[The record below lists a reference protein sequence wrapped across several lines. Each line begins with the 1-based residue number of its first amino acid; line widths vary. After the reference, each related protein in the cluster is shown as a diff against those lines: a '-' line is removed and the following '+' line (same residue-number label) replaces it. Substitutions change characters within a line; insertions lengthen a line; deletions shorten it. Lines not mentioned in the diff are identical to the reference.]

1 MIDFGKGLVIS
12 IGKMNNF
19 LNVHDV
25 KDIGALV
32 KEALKCKHNPRADHD
47 LGQHKT
53 LGLIFMNPS
62 LRTRLST
69 QKAGLNLGMD
79 VMVMNFSG
87 EGWALETEE
96 GVIMNGDKAEH
107 IKEAAAV
114 VGAYC
119 DIIGLRSFPSLKDR
133 ELDYSDH
140 AIDAFVKFAGV
151 PIVNLESA
159 TVHPCQS
166 LTDIITI
173 EETKKVAKPKVVLTW
188 APHPRALPQSVGN
201 SFAQWITKTD
211 YEFVI
216 ANPEGYDLSQEFTS
230 NAKVVHNPDVA
241 YEGADYIYAKNW
253 SSYEH
258 YGQILS
264 QDANWMVDERKM
276 KLTNDAKFMHCL
288 PVRRNVVVSDGVIDS
303 DSSIVIQEAANRE
316 FAAQAVLKTILSN
329 G

>member
-1 MIDFGKGLVIS
+1 MD
-12 IGKMNNF
+12 NF

-25 KDIGALV
+25 KDINSLV
-32 KEALKCKHNPRADHD
+32 KEALKCKQNPRADHA
-47 LGQHKT
+47 LGKNKT

-133 ELDYSDH
+133 TLDYTDH
-140 AIDAFVKFAGV
+140 MINEFVKNAGV
-151 PIVNLESA
+151 PIVNLESS

-166 LTDIITI
+166 LTDIVTI
-173 EETKKVAKPKVVLTW
+173 EETKKVDKPKVVLTW

-201 SFAQWITKTD
+201 SFAEWINRTD

-216 ANPEGYDLSQEFTS
+216 ANPEGYDLSEQFAG
-230 NAKVVHNPDVA
+230 NVKIVHDPDEA
-241 YEGADYIYAKNW
+241 YKGADYIYAKNW
-253 SSYEH
+253 SSYDN

-276 KLTNDAKFMHCL
+276 ALTNNAKFMHCL

-303 DSSIVIQEAANRE
+303 NNSIVIQEAANRE
-316 FAAQAVLKTILSN
+316 FAAQAVLKSLLTN
-329 G
+329 D

>member
-1 MIDFGKGLVIS
+1 MKH
-12 IGKMNNF
+12 F
-19 LNVHDV
+19 LNIHDV
-25 KDIGALV
+25 DDIQALV
-32 KEALKCKHNPRADHD
+32 KEATYCKQNPREDHS
-47 LGQHKT
+47 LGKNKT

-69 QKAGLNLGMD
+69 QKAGINLGME

-96 GVIMNGDKAEH
+96 GAIMNGDKAEH

-114 VGAYC
+114 VGQYC

-133 ELDYSDH
+133 TLDYSDH
-140 AIDAFVKFAGV
+140 VINEFVKYAGV

-166 LTDIITI
+166 LADIVTI
-173 EETKKVAKPKVVLTW
+173 EETKKTPKPKVVLTW
-188 APHPRALPQSVGN
+188 APHPKALPQSVPN
-201 SFAQWITKTD
+201 SFAEWLIRTD

-216 ANPEGYDLSQEFTS
+216 ANPEGYDLSKEFTG
-230 NAKVVHNPDVA
+230 NAKVVHNPEEA

-253 SSYEH
+253 SSYDN

-264 QDANWMVDERKM
+264 QDPNWMVDERKM
-276 KLTNDAKFMHCL
+276 KLTNNAKFMHCL
-288 PVRRNVVVSDGVIDS
+288 PVRRNVVVSDAVIDS
-303 DSSIVIQEAANRE
+303 ENSIVIQEAANRE
-316 FAAQAVLKTILSN
+316 WAAQAVLKKILSR

>member
-1 MIDFGKGLVIS
+1 MK
-12 IGKMNNF
+12 NF
-19 LNVHDV
+19 INIHDVHD
-25 KDIGALV
+25 INALV
-32 KEALKCKHNPRADHD
+32 KEALKCKQNPRADHG
-47 LGQHKT
+47 LGNNKT

-119 DIIGLRSFPSLKDR
+119 DIVGLRSFPSLMDR
-133 ELDYSDH
+133 TLDYTDH
-140 AIDAFVKFAGV
+140 VINEFVKYAGV

-166 LTDIITI
+166 LADIITI
-173 EETKKVAKPKVVLTW
+173 EETKRIEKPKVVLTW

-201 SFAQWITKTD
+201 SFAQWINKTD

-216 ANPEGYDLSQEFTS
+216 ANPEGYDLSKEFAG
-230 NAKVVHNPDVA
+230 NAKVVHDPDEA
-241 YEGADYIYAKNW
+241 YAGADYIYAKNW
-253 SSYEH
+253 SSYEN

-276 KLTNDAKFMHCL
+276 ALTNDAKFMHCL
-288 PVRRNVVVSDGVIDS
+288 PVRRNVVVRDGVIDS
-303 DSSIVIQEAANRE
+303 PNSIVIQEAANRE
-316 FAAQAVLKTILSN
+316 FAAQAVLKTILEN
-329 G
+329 A

>member
-1 MIDFGKGLVIS
+1 MK
-12 IGKMNNF
+12 NF
-19 LNVHDV
+19 LNIHDV
-25 KDIGALV
+25 DDINALV
-32 KEALKCKHNPRADHD
+32 QEALKCKHNPRADHE
-47 LGQHKT
+47 LGKNKT

-96 GVIMNGDKAEH
+96 GVIMDGDKAEH

-114 VGAYC
+114 VGEYC
-119 DIIGLRSFPSLKDR
+119 DIIGLRSFPGLKDKV
-133 ELDYSDH
+133 LDYKDH
-140 AIDAFVKFAGV
+140 VINEFVKYAGV

-166 LTDIITI
+166 LADIVTI
-173 EETKKVAKPKVVLTW
+173 EETKKVKKPRVVLTW

-201 SFAQWITKTD
+201 SFAQWINQTD

-216 ANPEGYDLSQEFTS
+216 ANPEGYDLSKEFTE
-230 NAKVVHNPDVA
+230 NARVVHDPHEA
-241 YEGADYIYAKNW
+241 YKGADYIYAKNW
-253 SSYEH
+253 SSYES
-258 YGQILS
+258 YGQVLS

-276 KLTNDAKFMHCL
+276 KLTNNAKFMHCL
-288 PVRRNVVVSDGVIDS
+288 PVRRNVVVSDSVIDS
-303 DSSIVIQEAANRE
+303 ENSIVIQEAANRE
-316 FAAQAVLKTILSN
+316 WAAQAVLKNLLSN

>member
-1 MIDFGKGLVIS
+1 MKH
-12 IGKMNNF
+12 F
-19 LNVHDV
+19 LNVHNVDN
-25 KDIGALV
+25 IQALV
-32 KEALKCKHNPRADHD
+32 KEALYCKQNPREDHT
-47 LGQHKT
+47 LGKNKT

-69 QKAGLNLGMD
+69 QKAGINLGMD

-114 VGAYC
+114 VGQYC
-119 DIIGLRSFPSLKDR
+119 DIIGLRSFPSLKDKTV
-133 ELDYSDH
+133 DYKDH
-140 AIDAFVKFAGV
+140 VINEFVKYAGV

-166 LTDIITI
+166 LADIVTI
-173 EETKKVAKPKVVLTW
+173 EETKKVARPKVVLTW
-188 APHPRALPQSVGN
+188 APHPRALPQSVPN
-201 SFAQWITKTD
+201 SFAEWLIRTD

-216 ANPEGYDLSQEFTS
+216 ANPEGYDLSKEFTG
-230 NAKVVHNPDVA
+230 NAKVVRNPEEA

-253 SSYEH
+253 SSYEN

-264 QDANWMVDERKM
+264 QDPNWMVDERKM
-276 KLTNDAKFMHCL
+276 KMTNNAKFMHCL
-288 PVRRNVVVSDGVIDS
+288 PVRRNVVVSDSVIDS
-303 DSSIVIQEAANRE
+303 PNSIVIQEAANRE
-316 FAAQAVLKTILSN
+316 WAAQAVLKKILSR

>member
-1 MIDFGKGLVIS
+1 
-12 IGKMNNF
+12 MNNF

-25 KDIGALV
+25 SDINSLV
-32 KEALKCKHNPRADHD
+32 DEAVKCKQNPRGNHE
-47 LGQHKT
+47 LGKDKT

-119 DIIGLRSFPSLKDR
+119 DIIGLRSFPFLKNK
-133 ELDYSDH
+133 ELDYTDH
-140 AIDAFVKFAGV
+140 VINEFVKHAGV

-166 LTDIITI
+166 LADILTI
-173 EETKKVAKPKVVLTW
+173 EETKVIEKPKVVLTW

-201 SFAQWITKTD
+201 SFAQWIDQTN

-216 ANPEGYDLSQEFTS
+216 ANPEGYDLSQEFTG
-230 NAKVVHNPDVA
+230 NTKVVHDPDEA
-241 YEGADYIYAKNW
+241 YEGADFIYAKNW
-253 SSYEH
+253 SSYEK
-258 YGQILS
+258 YGQILT
-264 QDANWMVDERKM
+264 QDTNWMVDERKM
-276 KLTNDAKFMHCL
+276 RLTNNAKFMHCL
-288 PVRRNVVVSDGVIDS
+288 PVRRNVVVSDAVIDS
-303 DSSIVIQEAANRE
+303 PNSIVIKEAANRE
-316 FAAQAVLKTILSN
+316 FAAQAVLKTILKN

>member
-1 MIDFGKGLVIS
+1 MD
-12 IGKMNNF
+12 NF

-25 KDIGALV
+25 DDIKVLV
-32 KEALKCKHNPRADHD
+32 EEALNCKQNPRGDHE
-47 LGQHKT
+47 LGRNKT

-96 GVIMNGDKAEH
+96 GVVMNGDKAEH

-133 ELDYSDH
+133 TEDYKDH
-140 AIDAFVKFAGV
+140 IINEFVKYASL

-173 EETKKVAKPKVVLTW
+173 EETKKVERPRIVLTW

-201 SFAQWITKTD
+201 SFAEWITRTD

-216 ANPEGYDLSQEFTS
+216 ANPEGFDLSKDFIGE
-230 NAKVVHNPDVA
+230 AKVVHDPDEA
-241 YEGADYIYAKNW
+241 YKGADYIYAKNW
-253 SSYEH
+253 SSYDN

-264 QDANWMVDERKM
+264 QDTNWMVDERKM
-276 KLTNDAKFMHCL
+276 KLTNGAKFMHCL

-303 DSSIVIQEAANRE
+303 NNSIVIQQAANRE
-316 FAAQAVLKTILSN
+316 FAAQAVLKEILSN

>member
-1 MIDFGKGLVIS
+1 MK
-12 IGKMNNF
+12 NF
-19 LNVHDV
+19 LNIHDV
-25 KDIGALV
+25 DDINALV
-32 KEALKCKHNPRADHD
+32 QEALNCKHNPRADHE
-47 LGQHKT
+47 LGKNKT

-96 GVIMNGDKAEH
+96 GVIMDGDKAEH

-114 VGAYC
+114 VGEYC
-119 DIIGLRSFPSLKDR
+119 DIIGLRSFPGLKDKV
-133 ELDYSDH
+133 LDYKDH
-140 AIDAFVKFAGV
+140 VINEFVKYAGV

-166 LTDIITI
+166 LADIVTI
-173 EETKKVAKPKVVLTW
+173 EETKKVKKPKVVLTW
-188 APHPRALPQSVGN
+188 APHPRALPQSVSN
-201 SFAQWITKTD
+201 SFAQWINQTD

-216 ANPEGYDLSQEFTS
+216 ANPEGYDLSKEFTE
-230 NAKVVHNPDVA
+230 NARVVHDPHEA
-241 YEGADYIYAKNW
+241 YKGADYIYAKNW
-253 SSYEH
+253 SSYES
-258 YGQILS
+258 YGQVLS

-276 KLTNDAKFMHCL
+276 KLTNNAKFMHCL
-288 PVRRNVVVSDGVIDS
+288 PVRRNVVVSDSVIDS
-303 DSSIVIQEAANRE
+303 ENSIVIQEAANRE
-316 FAAQAVLKTILSN
+316 WAAQAVLKNLLSN

>member
-1 MIDFGKGLVIS
+1 MKHFLS
-12 IGKMNNF
+12 I
-19 LNVHDV
+19 HDV
-25 KDIGALV
+25 SDLNALV
-32 KEALKCKHNPRADHD
+32 QKALDCKKNPKANRL
-47 LGQHKT
+47 LGKDKT

-69 QKAGLNLGMD
+69 QKAGTNLGMD
-79 VMVMNFSG
+79 VMVMNFTG

-119 DIIGLRSFPSLKDR
+119 DIIGLRSFPSLKDKV
-133 ELDYSDH
+133 LDYKDH
-140 AIDAFVKFAGV
+140 VINAFVEFAGV

-166 LTDIITI
+166 LTDVMTI
-173 EETKKVAKPKVVLTW
+173 EEMKQTKRPKVVLTW
-188 APHPRALPQSVGN
+188 APHPRALPQSVAN
-201 SFAQWITKTD
+201 SFAEWMNRTD

-216 ANPEGYDLSQEFTS
+216 TNPEGYDLSKDFAGKATIIHDPEE
-230 NAKVVHNPDVA
+230 A
-241 YEGADYIYAKNW
+241 YKGADFIYAKNW
-253 SSYEH
+253 SSYEN

-264 QDANWMVDERKM
+264 QDQKWMVDKHKM
-276 KLTNDAKFMHCL
+276 NLTNNAKFMHCL
-288 PVRRNVVVSDGVIDS
+288 PVRRNVVVSDAVIDS
-303 DSSIVIQEAANRE
+303 PNSIVIQEAANRE
-316 FAAQAVLKTILSN
+316 FAAQAVLDEILTH

>member
-1 MIDFGKGLVIS
+1 
-12 IGKMNNF
+12 MNNF
-19 LNVHDV
+19 LNVNDV
-25 KDIGALV
+25 KDINVLV
-32 KEALKCKHNPRADHD
+32 EEALKCKQNPRADLR
-47 LGQHKT
+47 LGKNKT

-87 EGWALETEE
+87 EGWALETED

-119 DIIGLRSFPSLKDR
+119 DIVGLRSFPSLKSRD
-133 ELDYSDH
+133 LDYSDH
-140 AIDAFVKFAGV
+140 VIGEFVKNAGV
-151 PIVNLESA
+151 PVINLESA

-166 LTDIITI
+166 LADIVTI
-173 EETKKVAKPKVVLTW
+173 EETKKVDKPKVVLTW

-201 SFAQWITKTD
+201 SFAEWINRTD

-216 ANPEGYDLSQEFTS
+216 ANPEGYDLSRDFTGK
-230 NAKVVHNPDVA
+230 ARVVHDPDEA
-241 YEGADYIYAKNW
+241 YQEADYIYAKNW
-253 SSYEH
+253 SSFEN
-258 YGQILS
+258 YGQIMS
-264 QDANWMVDERKM
+264 HDPNWMVDERKM
-276 KLTNDAKFMHCL
+276 KLTNNAKFMHCL

-303 DSSIVIQEAANRE
+303 ANSIVIQEAANRE
-316 FAAQAVLKTILSN
+316 FAAQAVLKTILTN

>member
-1 MIDFGKGLVIS
+1 
-12 IGKMNNF
+12 MNNF

-25 KDIGALV
+25 KDINSLV
-32 KEALKCKHNPRADHD
+32 KEVLKCKQNPRADHA
-47 LGQHKT
+47 LGKNKT

-69 QKAGLNLGMD
+69 QKAGLNLDMD

-133 ELDYSDH
+133 TLDYTDH
-140 AIDAFVKFAGV
+140 VINEFVKNAGV

-166 LTDIITI
+166 LTDIVTI
-173 EETKKVAKPKVVLTW
+173 EETKMMDKPKVVLTW
-188 APHPRALPQSVGN
+188 APHPKALPQSVGN
-201 SFAQWITKTD
+201 SFAEWINRTD

-216 ANPEGYDLSQEFTS
+216 ANPEGYDLSEQFAG
-230 NAKVVHNPDVA
+230 NATIVHDPDEA
-241 YEGADYIYAKNW
+241 YKGADYIYAKNW
-253 SSYEH
+253 SSYDN

-276 KLTNDAKFMHCL
+276 ALTNNAKFMHCL

-303 DSSIVIQEAANRE
+303 NNSIVIQEAANRE
-316 FAAQAVLKTILSN
+316 FAAQTVLKSILTN